1 MLRLSLAAA
10 LVCSSVVFAQ
20 DAGSGPSEA
29 AAPAAAPVDY
39 AAKLDELWKTRDDP
53 ASIKA
58 TNEAITDALTVN
70 AQSYDILWRAAR
82 FRWWTAD
89 GMPPDAKRKVT
100 AKAAW
105 EYADRALRAKSDGFE
120 GHYYKALSIGA
131 YSQAIGILTAL
142 SEGVEGQFNEHL
154 DLAIK
159 QNGCYDRAGP
169 YRAKGRYYFELPWP
183 KRDLDKSKDMLDK
196 AVKCAPE
203 ALRTQYFLADT
214 LLKDGDKKKAKE
226 AIDKAIN
233 GDIAFDPPE
242 GRRVK
247 AWAKPLAEKIADEL
261 K

>member
-10 LVCSSVVFAQ
+10 LVCSTAFAQ
-20 DAGSGPSEA
+20 DAGEA
-29 AAPAAAPVDY
+29 AAPAAAAPIDY

-58 TNEAITDALTVN
+58 TNEAITDALTAN

-89 GMPPDAKRKVT
+89 GMPNDTKRRGV

-105 EYADRALRAKSDGFE
+105 DYADRALRAKSDGFE

-131 YSQAIGILTAL
+131 YSQAVGVLTAL
-142 SEGVEGQFNEHL
+142 SEGLEGQFNENL
-154 DLAIK
+154 DFAIK
-159 QNGCYDRAGP
+159 QNGCFDRAGP

-183 KRDLDKSKDMLDK
+183 KRDLDKSKEMLEK
-196 AVKCAPE
+196 AVKCSPE

-214 LLKDGDKKKAKE
+214 LKKDGDDKKAKE
-226 AIDKAIN
+226 AIDKAVN
-233 GDIAFDPPE
+233 GDGSYDPPE
-242 GRRVK
+242 ARRVK
-247 AWAKPLAEKIADEL
+247 AWAKPLADEL